1 MPLSMPSPSLAPTP
15 VLAPPSSPG
24 PSPTRRAVDSD
35 RRRTSASAILRSVLA
50 HGPVA
55 RSTIARLTGLSP
67 ASVTDH
73 CNRLTALGLIQEA
86 ATLRRSNGVGR
97 PHVPVDLDDS
107 RFVVGGVHVAVPY
120 TTVALLDLR
129 GRVVA
134 ERRLNH
140 GEEGPGSSD
149 QQASSPGPS
158 RVLADAAAGLN
169 ALLADAP
176 DRVPLGV
183 GVATGG
189 WVDRDSGTIVEH
201 PLLGWREVRA
211 REVIHALTGLP
222 VHVDGHAR
230 ALVNGERLFGRT
242 VGVGRS
248 LLHLFV
254 GNVVDAAFATH
265 DEVHHGP
272 RSQAGAIAHLPLAGG
287 TEPCDCGRTGCL
299 QAELSE
305 RTLCRS
311 AREAGV
317 IRTSDPMHILAAA
330 ADGDPVA
337 VRLLLHRAR
346 MVGRA
351 AGLLLDVLNP
361 DTVVVTEMGAV
372 HREDCL
378 AALREE
384 VGPDR
389 AAAVVPTSFPDSV
402 LAVAGGSVA
411 LDVLYRDPLSAPSGT
426 SSSTPSTRSSG
437 SSPGPI

>member
-1 MPLSMPSPSLAPTP
+1 MPLSSLAP
-15 VLAPPSSPG
+15 APPPV
-24 PSPTRRAVDSD
+24 PTRRAVDSD

-140 GEEGPGSSD
+140 GEGKKEGD
-149 QQASSPGPS
+149 
-158 RVLADAAAGLN
+158 VLADAASGLN
-169 ALLADAP
+169 TLLAAAP

-201 PLLGWREVRA
+201 PLLGWRDVRA

-242 VGVGRS
+242 AGGGRS

-272 RSQAGAIAHLPLAGG
+272 RSQSGAIAHLPLAGG
-287 TEPCDCGRTGCL
+287 TERCDCGRTGCL

-305 RTLCRS
+305 RTLCRR

-317 IRTSDPMHILAAA
+317 VRTSDPMHVLAAA

-411 LDVLYRDPLSAPSGT
+411 LDVLYRDPLSA
-426 SSSTPSTRSSG
+426 SSSTPSSTPSSTLSIRSSG
-437 SSPGPI
+437 SSPGTI